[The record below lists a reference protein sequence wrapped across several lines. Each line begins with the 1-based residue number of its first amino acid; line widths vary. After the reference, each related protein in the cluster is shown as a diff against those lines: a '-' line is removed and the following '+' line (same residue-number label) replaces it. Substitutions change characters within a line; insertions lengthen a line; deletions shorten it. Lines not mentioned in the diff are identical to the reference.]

1 MSSFLA
7 SKLLSKTDGVVE
19 GVDGRIPSARAVE
32 EELALVVAS
41 SSEDRLETDE
51 GTPMGLS
58 EAPMR
63 DVDLAVP
70 PIPRSLGETGLS
82 RDLLVGLLLKTV
94 QQRGTLSGFGISDAL
109 GLPFSL
115 VDDLLMDLQKSGMLE
130 VKDTDGPARSSYSFA
145 LTGKGRERAG
155 EEALASRYVGPAPV
169 PFQQYVDWVLRQS
182 VETVRIQR
190 ERLEEGLSELVLP
203 DGFLDLLGPAV
214 NSGKSLFLYG
224 DPGNGKTRIAEAI
237 AELFGEA
244 FFVPHAVDLDGHIMV
259 LYDPVFHE
267 ALEDPWGEHPPGPTL
282 FRDLPRHD
290 RRFVKVK
297 RPVAVAGAELELSQ
311 LDLRYD
317 PFGRTYQAPIQLK
330 ANGGVLVI
338 DDLGRQ
344 RVRPRDLLNRWIVPL
359 EHRVD
364 YLSLE
369 SGKKIAVPFDCLVVF
384 STNIE
389 PSELVEEAF
398 LRRIHY
404 KIRVSDPDPGQ
415 FDEIFSRC
423 CEEEGIVFDP
433 AAPEMV
439 RREFYEPG
447 KAIPRGCHPRDILSH
462 LRDIALFR
470 GMEPD
475 LSLGLLRQACES
487 YFVAM
492 APREKPAKDPPD
504 KGLTP

>member
-1 MSSFLA
+1 
-7 SKLLSKTDGVVE
+7 
-19 GVDGRIPSARAVE
+19 
-32 EELALVVAS
+32 
-41 SSEDRLETDE
+41 
-51 GTPMGLS
+51 MGPS
-58 EAPMR
+58 EAPGR
-63 DVDLAVP
+63 GLDLAVP

-130 VKDTDGPARSSYSFA
+130 VKETDGPARSSYSFA

-155 EEALASRYVGPAPV
+155 EEAQASRYVGPAPV

-182 VETVRIQR
+182 VETVRIRR
-190 ERLEEGLSELVLP
+190 ELLEEGLSDLVLP

-224 DPGNGKTRIAEAI
+224 DPGNGKTRIAEAV

-267 ALEDPWGEHPPGPTL
+267 ALEPLEDSSWEHPPGPTL

-297 RPVAVAGAELELSQ
+297 RPVAMAGAELELSQ

-389 PSELVEEAF
+389 PWELVEEAF

-404 KIRVSDPDPGQ
+404 KIRVSDPDPRQ

-423 CEEEGIVFDP
+423 CEEEGIPFDP

-475 LSLGLLRQACES
+475 LSPGLLRQACES

-492 APREKPAKDPPD
+492 APGEMPEKDPPE